1 MTRDFDEEVRKLM
14 KKMTL
19 KEKLKCMSGDGT
31 LLKDGLKMIIRYN
44 KKPIPAGVIK
54 RLNIPGILFSDGPR
68 GVVMNKCTCFPVS
81 MARGASWD
89 RDLERR
95 IGEAIG
101 IEARA
106 LGANF
111 FGGVCI
117 NLLRHPAWGRAQE
130 TYSEDPY
137 LLGEMG
143 AALVEGVQKHIM
155 ACAKHFACNSIENAR
170 FKVDVKIKERT
181 LREIYLP
188 HFKKCVDMGVASIM
202 SAYNKVNGYY
212 CGHNKHLLRDILK
225 EDWKFEG
232 FVITDFVFGIR
243 DGKKAVNAGVDI
255 EMPFNWKMKPK
266 KLMKYLSKG
275 EITEEQ
281 IDEAVRRILK
291 MELKFKDIG
300 DPNLYKREKIA
311 CKEHIELALE
321 AARKSI
327 VLLKN
332 VDNFLPLEK
341 NKIKKIAII
350 GKLANIPNIGDKGS
364 SRVYPPYVITPLE
377 GLKSLLGKEID
388 ILYNEGKNLKENE
401 SAIKE
406 ADAVIIVVGYTHR
419 DEGEYV
425 GNKGGDRD
433 SLKLRPNDEIL
444 IKEISKINSNCIV
457 VLEGGSAIIIEE
469 WKDDVKAILMA
480 WYPGMAGGTAIAE
493 IIFGKVNPSAKLP
506 IIFPKSQ
513 DQLPFFDK
521 KAKTIEYGYFH
532 GYRLLDKNSEEP
544 AFPFGFGLSYTDFS
558 YSNLKLDKEI
568 YNESDSII
576 TSVDVENKG
585 NYDGEEIVQLY
596 VGYKNSVVE
605 RPIKELK
612 AFQKIFIK
620 KGEKITVNLEVKVK
634 DLAYFD
640 ENENKW
646 IVEKIDYII
655 GVGPSSRDS
664 DLIKA
669 NFKIN

>member
-101 IEARA
+101 VEARA

-130 TYSEDPY
+130 TYGEDPY

-188 HFKKCVDMGVASIM
+188 HFKKCVDAGVASIM

-281 IDEAVRRILK
+281 INEAVERILK

-300 DPNLYKREKIA
+300 DPNLYKRDKIG
-311 CKEHIELALE
+311 CKEHMELALE

-332 VDNFLPLEK
+332 EEKMLPLNK
-341 NKIKKIAII
+341 DKIKKIAVI

-364 SRVYPPYVITPLE
+364 SRVYPPLVITPLE
-377 GLKSLLGKEID
+377 GLKNLLGEKIEI
-388 ILYNEGKNLKENE
+388 IYNEGKNLKENE
-401 SAIKE
+401 DIIKE

-457 VLEGGSAIIIEE
+457 VLEGGSAIIMEE

-480 WYPGMAGGTAIAE
+480 WYPGMEGGTAIAE

-513 DQLPFFDK
+513 EQLPFFDK
-521 KAKTIEYGYFH
+521 KVKIIEYGYFH

-568 YNESDSII
+568 YNESDLII
-576 TSVDVENKG
+576 ASVDIENKG

-596 VGYKNSVVE
+596 VGYKNSAVE

-620 KGEKITVNLEVKVK
+620 KGEKKTVNLEFKAK

-646 IVEKIDYII
+646 IVEKIEYII